1 MGRPRAADT
10 ARRAGTLDNQRCRT
24 PRLAAVSARE
34 LPEGGIVHDAK
45 PIITSGQVEQH
56 VAAGAESVTLTRYE
70 WEEIMSTHRGYMANM
85 SQVRKA
91 EEETARIRKIS
102 LPMWY
107 ACRRVAREIR
117 ECTEVPTTHQLVSW
131 EIDLRL
137 VTEIDWRDL
146 PTHKRGEFKR

>member
-1 MGRPRAADT
+1 M
-10 ARRAGTLDNQRCRT
+10 
-24 PRLAAVSARE
+24 SARK
-34 LPEGGIVHDAK
+34 LPERVIVHDAK
-45 PIITSGQVEQH
+45 PIVTSVQVEQH
-56 VAAGAESVTLTRYE
+56 FAAGAESVTITRCE
-70 WEEIMSTHRGYMANM
+70 WEEIMATHRGYMANM

-107 ACRRVAREIR
+107 AWRCVAREIR
-117 ECTEVPTTHQLVSW
+117 ECQELPTTHQLVSW

-146 PTHKRGEFKR
+146 PKHKRGEFKR